1 MSRKGGISP
10 RGRYGVSGSL
20 TANVE
25 IKGVTQK
32 LEPENAKYYGGRYF
46 IAEAMYEETA
56 KILCKAL
63 GLKYVNGRTK

>member
-10 RGRYGVSGSL
+10 RGRYGVAGSL

-32 LEPENAKYYGGRYF
+32 LEPESAKYYGGRYF
-46 IAEAMYEETA
+46 IAETMYEETA

-63 GLKYVNGRTK
+63 GLEYVNGRTK

>member
-1 MSRKGGISP
+1 MSRKGGIPP

-32 LEPENAKYYGGRYF
+32 LEPESAKYYGGRYF
-46 IAEAMYEETA
+46 IAETMYEETA

-63 GLKYVNGRTK
+63 GLEYVNGRTR